1 MEISCVAVRSLPT
14 DFTLTNFEMES
25 AALSGIGSL
34 LGHDTLTVCYIIAGR
49 QNLNMNTNYKQ
60 GIDGLIEL
68 VLERI

>member
-1 MEISCVAVRSLPT
+1 
-14 DFTLTNFEMES
+14 MES

>member
-1 MEISCVAVRSLPT
+1 MAVSYTHLDVYKRQ
-14 DFTLTNFEMES
+14 
-25 AALSGIGSL
+25 GIGSL
-34 LGHDTLTVCYIIAGR
+34 LGHDTLPVCYIIAGR